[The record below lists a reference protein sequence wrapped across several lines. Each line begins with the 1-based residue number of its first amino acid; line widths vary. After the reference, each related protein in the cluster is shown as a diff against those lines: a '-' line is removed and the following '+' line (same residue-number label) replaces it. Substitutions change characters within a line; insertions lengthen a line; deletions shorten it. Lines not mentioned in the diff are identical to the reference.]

1 MRPTSSIR
9 GTVTEAVFG
18 RAYER
23 GDRPALIDLGAGV
36 VYGYRRLAGEVTL
49 GASGLVRRGAR
60 RRQVAGI
67 HVGDAAAQ
75 TLAVHTVIAAG
86 GVAAPVAPGGGEIG
100 TLLARWDARLLITTP
115 ELAEASLRAAEASR
129 VRQVITFGQARDT
142 VDFADLLLL
151 EPGPL
156 PLLDPSVQPAL
167 LTQDAGVFTHED
179 LIGRMHVLD
188 RLAVLEKSD
197 VLLVTW
203 SLTCVLA
210 TTTLIGLALMRGAL
224 VVVAPGLSPEELAA
238 TIHDFG
244 VTVMALPDGAIQ
256 RVQG

>member
-1 MRPTSSIR
+1 MRPTSSIK

-18 RAYER
+18 YAYER

-36 VYGYRRLAGEVTL
+36 VYGYRRLADEVTR

-67 HVGDAAAQ
+67 HVDNAAAQ

-86 GVAAPVAPGGGEIG
+86 GVAAPVASWGGAAAE
-100 TLLARWDARLLITTP
+100 LLARWDARLLITTP
-115 ELAEASLRAAEASR
+115 DLAETSLLAAEASR
-129 VRQVITFGQARDT
+129 VRQVIAFGQARDT

-156 PLLDPSVQPAL
+156 PLFDPSVQPAL
-167 LTQDAGVFTHED
+167 LTEDEGLFTHQE
-179 LIGRMHVLD
+179 LIARMHELGGHT
-188 RLAVLEKSD
+188 VLEKSD

-203 SLTCVLA
+203 SLDCTLA
-210 TTTLIGLALMRGAL
+210 MTTLVGLALMRGAL
-224 VVVAPGLSPEELAA
+224 VVVAPGLSPTELSA

-244 VTVMALPDGAIQ
+244 VTVMALLDGAVQ
-256 RVQG
+256 RV

>member
-1 MRPTSSIR
+1 MRPTSARS
-9 GTVTEAVFG
+9 TVTDAVFG
-18 RAYER
+18 CAYER

-36 VYGYRRLAGEVTL
+36 MYGYRRLVGEVMM

-67 HVGDAAAQ
+67 HVDNAAAQ

-86 GVAAPVAPGGGEIG
+86 GVAAPVASRNGEIVD
-100 TLLARWDARLLITTP
+100 LLARWDARLLITTP
-115 ELAEASLRAAEASR
+115 HLAETSLRAAEASR
-129 VRQVITFGQARDT
+129 VRQVIAFGRARDT

-156 PLLDPSVQPAL
+156 PLLDPSDQPAL
-167 LTQDAGVFTHED
+167 LTEDGGVLTHDD
-179 LIGRMHVLD
+179 LIARMHALD
-188 RLAVLEKSD
+188 GIAELGKSD

-203 SLTCVLA
+203 PLTCVLA
-210 TTTLIGLALMRGAL
+210 MTTLVGLALMRGAL
-224 VVVAPGLSPEELAA
+224 VVVAPGLQATGLSA

-244 VTVMALPDGAIQ
+244 VTVMALSDGAVQ
-256 RVQG
+256 RV